1 MTHKRNRRKCEK
13 ILTCP
18 SLTRYKGVKN
28 HTTRKEEELLA
39 HH

>member
-1 MTHKRNRRKCEK
+1 MIRKRKRRKCEK

-28 HTTRKEEELLA
+28 HTTKEEELLA